1 MSDISLDLKEYLQ
14 KKAEGRQV
22 LGSDIY
28 YRMKSG
34 REIKIFRSGDF
45 VSEQQYQKYQN
56 ADLRAV
62 PVANY
67 ENVQQ
72 LIKMMEQLKATKTSY
87 ENEFFR
93 ERFKV
98 FILDNYL
105 NGGTILDFHI
115 CFTELFTSI
124 SKERLL
130 SFQDRNLFYLKRSLT
145 CATLSVLTAIEE
157 KYLSY
162 DFLSKVFHDI
172 LEHGEELTKLNE
184 LSYLDIQALRSGKQV
199 GEIQEFGSLSFANWK
214 LMCVF
219 FYQVLTPENLEY
231 RENDLLDFFDL
242 ASFETDKVTGSF
254 RESLH
259 FTIWKSFFE
268 RRERVG

>member
-1 MSDISLDLKEYLQ
+1 MENVQEYLQ
-14 KKAEGRQV
+14 KKAKGRQV
-22 LGSDIY
+22 LGHDIFY
-28 YRMKSG
+28 KMKSG

-45 VSEQQYQKYQN
+45 ISEQQYQKYQN
-56 ADLRAV
+56 ADLRASS
-62 PVANY
+62 VANY
-67 ENVQQ
+67 KNVNQ
-72 LIKMMEQLKATKTSY
+72 LLKMMKQLKATKTSY

-115 CFTELFTSI
+115 CFTELFITI
-124 SKERLL
+124 PKERLL
-130 SFQDRNLFYLKRSLT
+130 EFQDRNLFYLKRSLT

-162 DFLSKVFHDI
+162 DFLSKIFQDI

-184 LSYLDIQALRSGKQV
+184 LSYLDIQALRNGEQV
-199 GEIQEFGSLSFANWK
+199 GSIQEFGSQSFANWK

-242 ASFETDKVTGSF
+242 ASFETDKVADYF
-254 RESLH
+254 RQSLH